1 MKQMKQK
8 KGLAALLLAVLL
20 LCGFLL
26 SCAGDNSKDEKNEN
40 ASDDGAS
47 DQAAEAAG
55 DPRDIG
61 DDLPEADLGG
71 DRFSIL
77 SRSERNYEFLSE
89 GETGEVINDNVYK
102 RNRKVEDRFN
112 IEIDVTEVM
121 GDWSSLSIFMNAFKN
136 SVLAGDGAYD
146 LVAGYQA
153 YFMSATT
160 DGWLYDINSLPYI
173 DQTKPWWAE
182 SVFNELTVNGKLYI
196 MAGDLSLTMWEYM
209 YGIYFNKQMVQ
220 DYGIQDDFYKIAREG
235 KWTIDY
241 LDKIVRD
248 IHEDLDGDGKMTK
261 ADKFGYATETGNLVD
276 LFMAAFDI
284 AITQK
289 GDDGLPVIVLDSELN
304 IAKLNRVFDFI
315 VDNPGVIHQG
325 ESVSTPDNPL
335 DVLFH
340 DNRAMFLPDTL
351 GNSKK
356 LRSFDTDF
364 GILPLPKYNEAQEKY
379 HVYPQNGFSVL
390 AIPADVKNAEN
401 AALITEAMCAESYK
415 LVIPAFYDVA
425 LKNKFTR
432 DDESGEMIDLIRD
445 GAIFNFGMLYT
456 NIIDHP
462 GVILR
467 SIGSNKNTFVS
478 TLEKQ
483 VPKWEANIAKI
494 LDKIG

>member
-1 MKQMKQK
+1 
-8 KGLAALLLAVLL
+8 
-20 LCGFLL
+20 
-26 SCAGDNSKDEKNEN
+26 
-40 ASDDGAS
+40 
-47 DQAAEAAG
+47 
-55 DPRDIG
+55 
-61 DDLPEADLGG
+61 
-71 DRFSIL
+71 
-77 SRSERNYEFLSE
+77 SE

-102 RNRKVEDRFN
+102 RNRKVEERFN
-112 IEIDVTEVM
+112 MEIDVVEVM
-121 GDWSSLSIFMNAFKN
+121 GDWSNLNTFMTAFKN

-173 DQTKPWWAE
+173 DQNKPWWAK
-182 SVFNELTVNGKLYI
+182 SVFDELTVNGKLYI

-220 DYGIQDDFYKIAREG
+220 DYGIQDNFYQIAREG

-248 IHEDLDGDGKMTK
+248 IHEDLNGDGKMDK
-261 ADKFGYATETGNLVD
+261 ADKFGYVTETGNLVD
-276 LFMAAFDI
+276 LFLAAFDI

-289 GDDGLPVIVLDSELN
+289 ENGIPVIVLNSEIN
-304 IAKLNRVFDFI
+304 IDKLNRVFDFVI
-315 VDNPGVIHQG
+315 DNPGVYHQG

-364 GILPLPKYNEAQEKY
+364 GILPLPKYDEAQDKY

-390 AIPADVKNAEN
+390 AIPVDVKNPEN
-401 AALITEAMCAESYK
+401 AALITEALCAESYK

-467 SIGSNKNTFVS
+467 SIGEKKNTFVS

-483 VPKWEANIAKI
+483 VPKWETNIEKI

>member
-1 MKQMKQK
+1 MKAK
-8 KGLAALLLAVLL
+8 KLFAALLAALLFGQIL
-20 LCGFLL
+20 F
-26 SCAGDNSKDEKNEN
+26 SCAENGEGIKDGDAAKNP
-40 ASDDGAS
+40 
-47 DQAAEAAG
+47 AAEEGAETAK
-55 DPRDIG
+55 DPRDISDG
-61 DDLPEADLGG
+61 LPEADLGG
-71 DRFSIL
+71 AKFSIL
-77 SRSERNYEFLSE
+77 SRSERNYEFFSE
-89 GETGEVINDNVYK
+89 GETGEVINDNVYR
-102 RNRKVEDRFN
+102 RNRKVEERFKT
-112 IEIDVTEVM
+112 EIDVVEVM
-121 GDWSSLSIFMNAFKN
+121 GDWDSRDKFMNTFKN

-173 DQTKPWWAE
+173 DQKKPWWAS
-182 SVFNELTVNGKLYI
+182 SVFDELTVNGKLYI

-220 DYGIQDDFYKIAREG
+220 DYGIKDDFYQIAREG

-241 LDKIVRD
+241 LDRIVRD
-248 IHEDLDGDGKMTK
+248 IHEDVNGDGKM
-261 ADKFGYATETGNLVD
+261 DKSDKYGYATETGNLVD
-276 LFMAAFDI
+276 LFMAGFDI

-289 GDDGLPVIVLDSELN
+289 GPDGLPVIVLDSELN

-364 GILPLPKYNEAQEKY
+364 GILPLPKYDEAQGKY

-390 AIPADVKNAEN
+390 AIPADVKNPEN
-401 AALITEAMCAESYK
+401 AALITEALCAESYK

-467 SIGSNKNTFVS
+467 SIGAKKNTFVS

-483 VPKWEANIAKI
+483 VPKWEKNIGKI